1 MLPNVRMPR
10 VYTLAVAV
18 LVIVASGAAANVPQ
32 VVVTRS
38 DASGFGA
45 AVSAPDFSSTAV
57 TIAGGDFLK
66 LEWADAS
73 VTGEI
78 GTPAVPVVRRLF
90 VAPTGATVT
99 VNVTLGSATTTDLDA
114 AGLPWRI
121 LPVQPPIE
129 KLPGARERA
138 AFQYNA
144 AAYQAAPAA
153 TPRATVEEL
162 GIARGQRIFL
172 LEVRPI
178 EYNPVAHTVT
188 LWSELNVDVQFTGG
202 QAPASNLSPL
212 PGLRQIVLNP
222 DQLPSSGLRGTG
234 NYLIIV
240 ASAYQS
246 TIASFAAAKQAQGFT
261 VSTWVPTSASNTVI
275 KTYIQSL
282 WGTGNAPDYILLVG
296 DTDTIPHWV
305 GGGEGTPSTD
315 LQYGCMDG
323 TSDWYPDIAIGRFP
337 VRTTAQLTAIINKT
351 LAYENGPLTDPGYLK
366 RAVFMASEDNYTVS
380 EGTHNWVITN
390 YMIPN
395 GITYDRLY
403 SHTYSATTQ
412 QVSAAFNAG
421 RFWGIYSGHGGND
434 YWADGP
440 VFHQADVNAL
450 TNLGMYPVVY
460 SFACVT
466 GTYTDD
472 ECFMETWIRAA
483 NKAAIIAVGSSVNS
497 YWTEDDV
504 LERRLFDS
512 IFDKEDAVPAEV
524 GPVLND
530 AKMRFLS
537 EMGTGATT
545 RRYFEMYNIMGDP
558 ALRYPGSCSDA
569 GTAALDRT
577 MYGCQSAANI
587 TVVDCG
593 LNTSDTVIDTVT
605 VTLSSTREPAG
616 EPVELTETS
625 PDSAEFT
632 GGIVLSTTNSPGV
645 LWVAAGNTVTL
656 TYVDAD
662 NGSGGTSVPVVV
674 TAGVDC
680 TPPQISNVRMSD
692 TQARSAVVTFDS
704 NEAVKG
710 AVHYGLS
717 CGDVSLTANGS
728 GYSLAPTVGISGL
741 TDNTTYFY
749 TVEAEDEAGNV
760 AASDNGGAC
769 YTFTTPEVPDFF
781 TELFSGANDLD
792 NFTLT
797 FTPNGSND
805 FYAGCAESIS
815 SLPTDPTGGT
825 ALSFSP
831 SADDGYATV
840 TLSGAALVSLYG
852 TTYSTFYPVTN
863 GYLCFVHGETGY
875 NETYADHF
883 GGVPKISA
891 LFDDLNPGSGGS
903 VTWKQLA
910 DRAAVT
916 WLNVPEYNQSTTNT
930 FQIEM
935 FFDGKITISY
945 LALAATDGL
954 AGLSKGTGL
963 DPDFL
968 PTDLTTMGACGPQPP
983 QAQNGSA
990 GTAVATPVTV
1000 TLHGTDDGLPN
1011 PPGALSFGIA
1021 SLPAHGSLTDPGA
1034 GVIGSVPTALT
1045 GNQVVYT
1052 PAPGYAGADSFTFTA
1067 NDGGTPPEGG
1077 DSAPATVSLNVGGAA
1092 WNPVAYNGSASTAI
1106 SLAVEVTLSGSD
1118 PNGDPLTYEIVS
1130 LPASGYLSDPGAGAI
1145 TAVPYTLVSGGRVV
1159 TYQPPCGQA
1168 LSDSFTFRVHDAT
1181 AGSNVATVAVTV
1193 NASGARR
1200 VYHFPLDTNPGWT
1213 TQGAWAFGPPTGGG
1227 THHLDPSAGYTG
1239 TNVYGYNLAGD
1250 YTNNL
1255 TAKYLTTTALNC
1267 ANLTNTQLRFRRW
1280 LGVEKT
1286 DRATVEVSNNGT
1298 TWTTLWQNPTTANV
1312 SDAAWSQ
1319 QVFDLTAYAD
1329 GQATVYVRWGMGP
1342 TDGGVTFPGWNV
1354 DDVEVWA
1361 EVPLIASDFNG
1372 DGLVTLGDFAIL
1384 NECLAGPEGGLAP
1397 ACLCVDLDADGDVD
1411 LADFAEFQS
1420 VVTE

>member
-1 MLPNVRMPR
+1 MSNEHRSEWRFWGLTLLASILALPCLASAADRVNSKVHPALTRQLNEGGAPVKAWVFFADKGVHSAAELTAAAEQVSAAYNPRAAQRRALRGDNARRGGALFDEQDLPVVPAYVGAVTATGARVHVVSRWVNAVSVYADRAQLDEIARLPFVSRLQPVARAARKTPPPATVPVEVDPPDSPPPTAEVPDEGGLRSISYGASQSQLVQMNLIALHDAGYTASGVIVGMLDSGFHRAHVAFNDSSHPLNVIAEYDFVNNDANTDIETGDPSGQADHGTMTLSCLGAYKLGQYVGGAYNASFILCKTEDTSQEVPAEEDNY
-10 VYTLAVAV
+10 VAGLEFIEAHGGDMVTSSLGYIDWYTQADLDGQTAVTTLAVNIATANGLHCCNAAGNEYHDTNPSVAHLIAPADAFQVITCGAV
-18 LVIVASGAAANVPQ
+18 DSSGAIASFSSDGPTADGRVKPELLARGVSASVVSTTSTTSYTTADGTSFATPLTACVVACLIQARPYWTPDQMRAHLFDTADYYVANGTFDPLYIRGYGIVNAFAAWRSCPQAGTVLLDRSEYLCTSTATITVEDCGLNANDLVI
-32 VVVTRS
+32 
-38 DASGFGA
+38 
-45 AVSAPDFSSTAV
+45 
-57 TIAGGDFLK
+57 
-66 LEWADAS
+66 E
-73 VTGEI
+73 
-78 GTPAVPVVRRLF
+78 
-90 VAPTGATVT
+90 T
-99 VNVTLGSATTTDLDA
+99 VNVTI
-114 AGLPWRI
+114 R
-121 LPVQPPIE
+121 
-129 KLPGARERA
+129 
-138 AFQYNA
+138 
-144 AAYQAAPAA
+144 
-153 TPRATVEEL
+153 
-162 GIARGQRIFL
+162 
-172 LEVRPI
+172 
-178 EYNPVAHTVT
+178 
-188 LWSELNVDVQFTGG
+188 
-202 QAPASNLSPL
+202 
-212 PGLRQIVLNP
+212 
-222 DQLPSSGLRGTG
+222 
-234 NYLIIV
+234 
-240 ASAYQS
+240 S
-246 TIASFAAAKQAQGFT
+246 TS
-261 VSTWVPTSASNTVI
+261 
-275 KTYIQSL
+275 
-282 WGTGNAPDYILLVG
+282 
-296 DTDTIPHWV
+296 
-305 GGGEGTPSTD
+305 
-315 LQYGCMDG
+315 
-323 TSDWYPDIAIGRFP
+323 
-337 VRTTAQLTAIINKT
+337 
-351 LAYENGPLTDPGYLK
+351 
-366 RAVFMASEDNYTVS
+366 
-380 EGTHNWVITN
+380 
-390 YMIPN
+390 
-395 GITYDRLY
+395 
-403 SHTYSATTQ
+403 
-412 QVSAAFNAG
+412 
-421 RFWGIYSGHGGND
+421 
-434 YWADGP
+434 
-440 VFHQADVNAL
+440 
-450 TNLGMYPVVY
+450 
-460 SFACVT
+460 
-466 GTYTDD
+466 
-472 ECFMETWIRAA
+472 
-483 NKAAIIAVGSSVNS
+483 
-497 YWTEDDV
+497 
-504 LERRLFDS
+504 
-512 IFDKEDAVPAEV
+512 
-524 GPVLND
+524 
-530 AKMRFLS
+530 
-537 EMGTGATT
+537 
-545 RRYFEMYNIMGDP
+545 
-558 ALRYPGSCSDA
+558 
-569 GTAALDRT
+569 
-577 MYGCQSAANI
+577 
-587 TVVDCG
+587 
-593 LNTSDTVIDTVT
+593 
-605 VTLSSTREPAG
+605 EPAG
-616 EPVELTETS
+616 EVVTLTETAS
-625 PDSAEFT
+625 DSAEFV
-632 GGIVLSTTNSPGV
+632 GSIPLSTTNAAGV
-645 LWVAAGNTVTL
+645 LWVAENNTVTV
-656 TYVDAD
+656 TYIDAN
-662 NGSGGTSVPVVV
+662 NGAGGTNVVV
-674 TAGVDC
+674 TDTAIVDC
-680 TPPQISNVRMSD
+680 TPPQITNVL
-692 TQARSAVVTFDS
+692 TTNIQPRSATATFTTD
-704 NEAVKG
+704 EPTRG
-710 AVHYGLS
+710 TVHYGLA
-717 CGDVSLTANGS
+717 CGALTGSAGEAAFTASHAVNVSN
-728 GYSLAPTVGISGL
+728 L

-760 AASDNGGAC
+760 ATSDNGGAC

-935 FFDGKITISY
+935 FFDGKITLSY

-1145 TAVPYTLVSGGRVV
+1145 TAVPYTLVSGGRGV

-1384 NECLAGPEGGLAP
+1384 NECLAGLEGGLAP

-1411 LADFAEFQS
+1411 LADFAEFQES
-1420 VVTE
+1420 VNF